1 VKMTPMW
8 FWVQAI
14 TFAFILTG
22 AVIAITKLV

>member
-1 VKMTPMW
+1 MW
-8 FWVQAI
+8 FWVQVI